1 MTARRPQ
8 APISNLDPEVI
19 DALYGLEPVYEP
31 AGVPASE
38 HTARDEAAATQFL
51 PVQCPYCGEAFE
63 TLADCSAGSATYI
76 EDCQICCRPIELC
89 LEVDGAGALA
99 SFEARRT
106 D

>member
-1 MTARRPQ
+1 MTGRRPQ
-8 APISNLDPEVI
+8 APISNLDPKVI
-19 DALYGLEPVYEP
+19 DALYGLEPVFEP
-31 AGVPASE
+31 SDVPASGQ
-38 HTARDEAAATQFL
+38 TAREEATATQLL

-89 LEVDGAGALA
+89 LEVDAAGTLV
-99 SFEARRT
+99 SFDARRT

>member
-1 MTARRPQ
+1 
-8 APISNLDPEVI
+8 
-19 DALYGLEPVYEP
+19 
-31 AGVPASE
+31 
-38 HTARDEAAATQFL
+38 
-51 PVQCPYCGEAFE
+51 VQCPYCGEAFE

-89 LEVDGAGALA
+89 LEVDAAGALT